1 MINDQEKPRKMERVS
16 RDQVET
22 NERFYKIPKALFEN
36 EFYADMKLE
45 TKVAYAILR
54 DRFLLSIRNNWID
67 KNGDVYLIYKNIDLQ
82 TILSVGEKK
91 VISLKK
97 ELANF
102 GLLEEE
108 RQGLNKPNRLYVG
121 NINADFEV
129 IHRANPLGDKEL
141 SKRQVRNCQNDRSRT
156 SKTTAQELS
165 KRQSSETE
173 SSETYLSETETN
185 SFDEDEVT
193 KNNKSALIAIGK
205 IIQKNPDLRVVVQ
218 TLIPDLLL
226 NEPEQAQTVVSALDQ
241 GYNFLITEFERG
253 NSVLALQNQLQGD
266 DGIKLF
272 LSKIGGNQLE
282 YMRNHLVNINQYGNY
297 FAKGLENRLKIAV
310 TTNQSA
316 SGF

>member
-1 MINDQEKPRKMERVS
+1 MTNNQDKPRKMERVS

-36 EFYADMKLE
+36 EFYSEMKLE
-45 TKVAYAILR
+45 TKMAYAILR
-54 DRFLLSIRNNWID
+54 DRFLLSIKNNWID
-67 KNGDVYLIYKNIDLQ
+67 KNGDVYLIYKNNDLQ

-97 ELANF
+97 ELANV

-156 SKTTAQELS
+156 AKTTGQELS

-241 GYNFLITEFERG
+241 GYKFLITELEKG
-253 NSVLALQNQLQGD
+253 NYVLTLQKQLQGEVA
-266 DGIKLF
+266 IK
-272 LSKIGGNQLE
+272 QLLLNTGFKQVD
-282 YMRNHLVNINQYGNY
+282 YMRDHLIDISQYGKY
-297 FAKGLENRLKIAV
+297 FTRGFENRLKIAI
-310 TTNQSA
+310 TTSQSA

>member
-1 MINDQEKPRKMERVS
+1 MTNDQDKPRKMERVS

-36 EFYADMKLE
+36 EFYSEMKLE
-45 TKVAYAILR
+45 TKMAYAILR
-54 DRFLLSIRNNWID
+54 DRFLLSIKNNWID
-67 KNGDVYLIYKNIDLQ
+67 KNGDVYLIYKNNDLQ

-97 ELANF
+97 ELANV

-156 SKTTAQELS
+156 AKTTGQELS

-241 GYNFLITEFERG
+241 GYKFLITEFERG

-282 YMRNHLVNINQYGNY
+282 YMRNHLVDINQYGNY